1 MNRACSSNWVML
13 WSPLLFPSLRCWIF
27 FSRMI
32 GNTFFTTNATCRLKR
47 NCCKILEILTAH
59 CNTHLQNIPQT
70 LPIGRN
76 AVSFHWRCSLSKIC
90 LCNQQLQP
98 AFSPHSTLGPADA
111 YSQEHVYSHCLGNNC
126 FGLLH
131 ATASQCRCKVP
142 HVTGKGGLRVILN
155 QLVSMWIISW
165 VNQSFHASA
174 VTWIHGAKWI
184 STPWAIYMSYFLS

>member
-1 MNRACSSNWVML
+1 MCVCMHIDVCLYSKLKRKKKNFPRFFNSCKDCSLLFLDLDHWVPWIIKHSKKPSAMNRACSSNWVML

-111 YSQEHVYSHCLGNNC
+111 YSQEHV
-126 FGLLH
+126 
-131 ATASQCRCKVP
+131 
-142 HVTGKGGLRVILN
+142 
-155 QLVSMWIISW
+155 
-165 VNQSFHASA
+165 
-174 VTWIHGAKWI
+174 
-184 STPWAIYMSYFLS
+184 